1 MTHIKYDKQTR
12 AEVTPVEWLNVGAQ
26 IGQLANIWANR
37 GDLIGYVGP
46 GAGGL
51 APACYTPATAEV
63 EVNVDVAFGKGTIP
77 ADIGDIRIRENQFL
91 WPKATGAV
99 FHEALHARFSN
110 WNIGQASQDL
120 TPQEFRA
127 LLFLEESRIE
137 AHGTDIMPENAGF
150 LRACALEIVL
160 ADLQEEP
167 LSNSDTHAAAALAAL
182 TLARVDAG
190 SLEHED
196 VEGLS
201 AAIEDKL
208 GADTLA
214 KLRELWLAVQNHDNH
229 SDATSL
235 YDISREWVRVVSAQ
249 AEANGDVPEE
259 QGQEGGG
266 LSTPNPSGTG
276 GESSEFMKD
285 LIEALN
291 EAASNAT
298 IGSFEQLE
306 DQRTAEE
313 WKDIAKDR
321 AAESRETKENIDT
334 AQDVFGKGTGPM
346 ADSKTRSRLVE
357 KRKPS
362 AAERIAAVKVAT
374 MLEKAKYRDRDETE
388 ISSIVPPGRLRTRAL
403 VQGAALKS
411 KGIMTQAEP
420 WRRTVRKQVDDPT
433 LTIGVMVD
441 ISGSMAEAMEPM
453 AVTAWVMSEAVR
465 RVQGRTAMVYFG
477 QDVFPTLKP
486 GQHLDDVTVYT
497 ASDGTEKFNR
507 AFKALDGSLNLL
519 NGSGARLLVVVSDGC
534 YTPEEVTHA
543 RRWIDR
549 CARAG
554 TGVLWLSMDD
564 GRDARSLTRG
574 TSVVL
579 MTGTSNPEAV
589 ATDIGNAAARALS
602 SAA

>member
-46 GAGGL
+46 GAGGM

-63 EVNVDVAFGKGTIP
+63 EVNVDVAFGKGTAP

-266 LSTPNPSGTG
+266 LSTPNPSGAG

-291 EAASNAT
+291 EAAGNAT

-313 WKDIAKDR
+313 WKNIAKDR
-321 AAESRETKENIDT
+321 AAESRETKENVDT

-534 YTPEEVTHA
+534 YTPEEIAHA

-579 MTGTSNPEAV
+579 MTGTSNP
-589 ATDIGNAAARALS
+589 
-602 SAA
+602 